1 VPAPPLWKIESVRP
15 SGNGLARQPTRLT
28 RRRLVILLGLIF
40 VGGIVAA
47 ALDLRFVIGGAPRRV
62 EPNSVLVLDARTMA
76 SLADRKGGFAAPS
89 VVRGAGLVW
98 RVDGDRNLVI
108 ATNPFSKRVF
118 RKEVVGTDPVAV
130 AVGYGAAW
138 VANAGNGSIT
148 RVPLVGSKI
157 ETLGLNDQP
166 FLILAQ
172 AQMIEEHIA
181 RRVAEALAADAS
193 DSAFSAAAAR
203 FLRSAA
209 APAVFS
215 RFCKSEASDS
225 RAFSAAVT

>member
-157 ETLGLNDQP
+157 ETLGLADQP
-166 FLILAQ
+166 SAIATGAGYVWVLSRRSGKVIRIDPGTKQVDKSVRLANPPL
-172 AQMIEEHIA
+172 AVVVPSPT
-181 RRVAEALAADAS
+181 RVRVAIGN
-193 DSAFSAAAAR
+193 
-203 FLRSAA
+203 
-209 APAVFS
+209 
-215 RFCKSEASDS
+215 
-225 RAFSAAVT
+225 

>member
-1 VPAPPLWKIESVRP
+1 LSKTASAEA
-15 SGNGLARQPTRLT
+15 SGNGAVRQPTFWS
-28 RRRLVILLGLIF
+28 RRRLLVALGVVF

-62 EPNSVLVLDARTMA
+62 EPNSVLQLDPRTMA
-76 SLADRKGGFAAPS
+76 SVADRKGGFTAPA

-98 RVDGDRNLVI
+98 TVDGDRNLVI
-108 ATNPFSKRVF
+108 ATNPFSRKVF

-148 RVPLVGSKI
+148 RVPLVGSRI

-166 FLILAQ
+166 SAIATGAGYVWVLSRRSGKVIRIDPKTKLVDKTVRLANPPL
-172 AQMIEEHIA
+172 AVRISSPS
-181 RRVAEALAADAS
+181 RVQVAIGD
-193 DSAFSAAAAR
+193 
-203 FLRSAA
+203 
-209 APAVFS
+209 
-215 RFCKSEASDS
+215 
-225 RAFSAAVT
+225 

>member
-1 VPAPPLWKIESVRP
+1 
-15 SGNGLARQPTRLT
+15 
-28 RRRLVILLGLIF
+28 VILLGLIF

-47 ALDLRFVIGGAPRRV
+47 ALDLRFVIGGSPRRV

-98 RVDGDRNLVI
+98 TVDGDRNLVI

-138 VANAGNGSIT
+138 VANAANGSIT

-157 ETLGLNDQP
+157 ETLGLEDQP
-166 FLILAQ
+166 SAIATGAGYVWVLSRRSGKVIRIDPKSKQVNKTLRLANPPL
-172 AQMIEEHIA
+172 AVA
-181 RRVAEALAADAS
+181 VRNGRVSLAIGD
-193 DSAFSAAAAR
+193 
-203 FLRSAA
+203 
-209 APAVFS
+209 
-215 RFCKSEASDS
+215 
-225 RAFSAAVT
+225 

>member
-1 VPAPPLWKIESVRP
+1 MSAPPLSKTASGNA

-62 EPNSVLVLDARTMA
+62 EPNSVLTLDAKSMA
-76 SLADRKGGFAAPS
+76 SVADRKGTFTAPS

-98 RVDGDRNLVI
+98 TVDGDRNLVI
-108 ATNPFSKRVF
+108 ATNPVSNEVF
-118 RKEVVGTDPVAV
+118 RREVVGTDPVAV
-130 AVGYGAAW
+130 AVGFGAAW

-148 RVPLVGSKI
+148 RVPIVGSKI

-166 FLILAQ
+166 SAIATGAGYVWVASRRSSKVIRIDPKTKQVDKTVRLANPPL
-172 AQMIEEHIA
+172 AVA
-181 RRVAEALAADAS
+181 VRPGGRVELAIGD
-193 DSAFSAAAAR
+193 
-203 FLRSAA
+203 
-209 APAVFS
+209 
-215 RFCKSEASDS
+215 
-225 RAFSAAVT
+225 

>member
-1 VPAPPLWKIESVRP
+1 VPAPPSSKTASRP

-28 RRRLVILLGLIF
+28 RRRLGILLGVVF

-76 SLADRKGGFAAPS
+76 SLANRKGGFTAPS

-98 RVDGDRNLVI
+98 TVDGDQNLVI

-166 FLILAQ
+166 SAIATGAGYVWVLSRRSDKVIRIDPGTKQVDKTVRLANPPL
-172 AQMIEEHIA
+172 AVVVPSPG
-181 RRVAEALAADAS
+181 RVRVAIGD
-193 DSAFSAAAAR
+193 
-203 FLRSAA
+203 
-209 APAVFS
+209 
-215 RFCKSEASDS
+215 
-225 RAFSAAVT
+225 

>member
-1 VPAPPLWKIESVRP
+1 LSKTASGSA

-40 VGGIVAA
+40 IGGIVAA

-62 EPNSVLVLDARTMA
+62 EPNSVLTLDPKSMA
-76 SLADRKGGFAAPS
+76 SIADRKGGFPAPS

-98 RVDGDRNLVI
+98 TVDGDRNLVI
-108 ATNPFSKRVF
+108 ATNPVSKRVF
-118 RKEVVGTDPVAV
+118 RREVVGTDPVAV

-166 FLILAQ
+166 SGIATGAGYVWVVSRRSGKVIRIDPKTKQVDKTLRLANPPL
-172 AQMIEEHIA
+172 AIDVSP
-181 RRVAEALAADAS
+181 RRVRVAIGD
-193 DSAFSAAAAR
+193 
-203 FLRSAA
+203 
-209 APAVFS
+209 
-215 RFCKSEASDS
+215 
-225 RAFSAAVT
+225 

>member
-1 VPAPPLWKIESVRP
+1 MPAPPLSKTASARA

-76 SLADRKGGFAAPS
+76 SLADRKGGFAAPA
-89 VVRGAGLVW
+89 VVRGAGLLW
-98 RVDGDRNLVI
+98 TVDGDRNLVI

-118 RKEVVGTDPVAV
+118 RKEVVGTEPVAV

-166 FLILAQ
+166 SAIAAGAGYVWVLSRRGGTVIRIDPKTKQVDKSVRLANPPL
-172 AQMIEEHIA
+172 AVA
-181 RRVAEALAADAS
+181 VLSPTRVRVAIGD
-193 DSAFSAAAAR
+193 
-203 FLRSAA
+203 
-209 APAVFS
+209 
-215 RFCKSEASDS
+215 
-225 RAFSAAVT
+225 

>member
-1 VPAPPLWKIESVRP
+1 MPAPPLSKIESVRR
-15 SGNGLARQPTRLT
+15 SGSGLARQPTRLT

-157 ETLGLNDQP
+157 ETLGLDDQP
-166 FLILAQ
+166 SAIATGAGYVWVLSRRSGKVIRIDPGTKQVDKSVRLANPPL
-172 AQMIEEHIA
+172 AVVVPSPT
-181 RRVAEALAADAS
+181 RVRVAIGN
-193 DSAFSAAAAR
+193 
-203 FLRSAA
+203 
-209 APAVFS
+209 
-215 RFCKSEASDS
+215 
-225 RAFSAAVT
+225 